1 MTRSELIQIVS
12 GKQSQLSS
20 KEIEM
25 AVKFIFDQMAESLG
39 KGQRIEIRGF
49 GSFSIRF
56 RAARMARNPKTGAY
70 VRKEGK
76 YSLHFK
82 PGKEMRDRV
91 NVSAKHHPLVNEN
104 DMESL

>member
-12 GKQSQLSS
+12 SKQSQLSD
-20 KEIEM
+20 KEMEL
-25 AVKFIFDQMAESLG
+25 AVRHVFDQMTDALG
-39 KGQRIEIRGF
+39 NGKRIEIRGF

-56 RAARMARNPKTGAY
+56 RRARMARNPKTGTY
-70 VRKEGK
+70 VSKDGK

-91 NVSAKHHPLVNEN
+91 VQSLSKHPLLNIKDVE
-104 DMESL
+104 